1 MKHIELTHAEWYKIR
16 DRIREDFGDSMIIL
30 SFKMKR
36 ELGFTVREHRA
47 YDPFDPMHRH
57 SYQTMI
63 CVDFY
68 TEQAKVWFTLKYL

>member
-16 DRIREDFGDSMIIL
+16 DQIREDFGDSMVIL

-57 SYQTMI
+57 SYRTVI